1 MEENKRPLIFISN
14 DDGYQA
20 GGLKYLA
27 EIARQYGDIFIAA
40 PSTHQ
45 SGKSSALT
53 VEIPLRAKLVANDC
67 EGGHMTFY
75 HVSGTPADCI
85 KLAVNNPRHR
95 TFGYK
100 PRLQLGQ
107 QCNLFRHNG
116 CGI

>member
-45 SGKSSALT
+45 SVKSSELT
-53 VEIPLRAKLVANDC
+53 V
-67 EGGHMTFY
+67 
-75 HVSGTPADCI
+75 
-85 KLAVNNPRHR
+85 
-95 TFGYK
+95 
-100 PRLQLGQ
+100 
-107 QCNLFRHNG
+107 
-116 CGI
+116 